1 MKINRMIEI
10 VTILLNK
17 KTVTAAYLAE
27 RFGVSQR
34 TIYRDIDIL
43 SASGVPVYT
52 SKGTNGGISIMES
65 YTLNRAI
72 LSDADKDLLLFA
84 LNSLQSTRHPDVNNM
99 LEKLGAVFE
108 NRCADWISVNFTPWG
123 YDPGSGDKFTDIKTA
138 VMQNRVIKIDYIN
151 SQNIKSSRKI
161 QPLYLDFKHKAWYL
175 RAWCCD
181 RDDFRTF
188 KITRIKKV
196 AVLDERFNRSECLAR
211 VPRNVISGGGDSWSS
226 TVHLVLQFE
235 EAALYRL
242 LDDYDYTEIHDNGDG
257 TYTLEVD
264 FPEDEWVYGY
274 ILSFG
279 TNVKVIEPEHI
290 KMIIGQKAKKI
301 SENYD

>member
-17 KTVTAAYLAE
+17 KTVTAASLAE

-34 TIYRDIDIL
+34 TIYRDIDLL

-84 LNSLQSTRHPDVNNM
+84 LNSLQSTRHPEVNNV

-108 NRCADWISVNFTPWG
+108 NRCSDWISVDFSPWG
-123 YDPGSGDKFTDIKTA
+123 YDPGSGDKFSDIKTA
-138 VMQNRVIKIDYIN
+138 VLQNRVLRIDYIN
-151 SQNIKSSRKI
+151 SQNVKSSRKI
-161 QPLYLDFKHKAWYL
+161 QPLYLDFKYKTWYL
-175 RAWCCD
+175 RAWCCE
-181 RDDFRTF
+181 RGDFRTF
-188 KITRIKKV
+188 RISRIKKV
-196 AVLDERFNRSECLAR
+196 DILDEKFDRSECLAR
-211 VPRNVISGGGDSWSS
+211 APQSGISDDGGSWSS
-226 TVHLVLQFE
+226 TVHLILQFE

-242 LDDYDYTEIHDNGDG
+242 LDDYDDIEIQDNGDG

-279 TNVKVIEPEHI
+279 TNVKVIEPENI
-290 KMIIGQKAKKI
+290 KKIIRQKAKKI